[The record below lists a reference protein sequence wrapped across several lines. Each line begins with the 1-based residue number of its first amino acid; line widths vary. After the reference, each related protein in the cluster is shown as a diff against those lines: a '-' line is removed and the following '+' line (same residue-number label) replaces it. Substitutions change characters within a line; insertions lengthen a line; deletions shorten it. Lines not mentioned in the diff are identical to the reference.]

1 MGFPNTKG
9 SEQFAVLGGTG
20 PIDAA
25 AGQSAWI
32 SVGNFQRFLALIE
45 TGVGVAG
52 TLDASLV
59 QAQDAAGTGAK
70 PVVSVAGI
78 PKALTTIAAGSAAS
92 IQALIDCSVDELD
105 VNGGFGFLQLQVT
118 LSAAGLVSGL
128 LLGINARYEP
138 ASALNA
144 ASVAQITG

>member
-1 MGFPNTKG
+1 MGYPNTKG
-9 SEQFAVLGGTG
+9 SEQFSIIGSIAPV
-20 PIDAA
+20 DAA

-32 SVGNFQRFLALIE
+32 PVGDFHRFLALIE

-59 QAQDAAGTGAK
+59 QALDAAGTGAK
-70 PVVSVAGI
+70 PVLGVNGQ
-78 PKALTTIAAGSAAS
+78 PKALTTIPAGSAAS

-105 VNGGFGFLQLQVT
+105 VNAGFGFIQLQVA
-118 LSAAGLVSGL
+118 LGAAGLVSGL
-128 LLGINARYEP
+128 LLGINARFEP